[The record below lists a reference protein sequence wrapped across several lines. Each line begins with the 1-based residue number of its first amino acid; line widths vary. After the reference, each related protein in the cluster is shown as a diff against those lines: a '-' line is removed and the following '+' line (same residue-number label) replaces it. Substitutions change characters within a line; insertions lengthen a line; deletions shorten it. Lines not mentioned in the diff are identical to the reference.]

1 MSLQMTILDSTSP
14 GYPSALKNKK
24 GQLLFPRVW
33 FLGNAKLLESS
44 LLGLFCSIKCPGDLI
59 LRTYDLARALRDTG
73 VPVIS
78 DFHSPIEKDCFD
90 LLLKG
95 SQPIIFCPARS
106 IQNMRFRKSLKAN
119 IEKGSAL
126 VLSPFEGNIRRPT
139 AQISERRNQFVDTL
153 AAIVFVSYTEPGG
166 KTEEFCKEILQSGKL
181 LYTFESPHNK
191 PIIDIGAK
199 LITTKTMTQ
208 WTNSLKRKATD
219 GRASKGSV

>member
-78 DFHSPIEKDCFD
+78 GFHSPIEKDCFD

-95 SQPIIFCPARS
+95 SQPIVFCPARS
-106 IQNMRFRKSLKAN
+106 IQNMRLRKSLKAN

-126 VLSPFEGNIRRPT
+126 VLSPFEGKVRRPT
-139 AQISERRNQFVDTL
+139 AQISERRNQFVGTL

-166 KTEEFCKEILQSGKL
+166 KTQEFCKEILRSGKL
-181 LYTFESPHNK
+181 LYTFESLHNK

-208 WTNSLKRKATD
+208 WANSLKRKATD
-219 GRASKGSV
+219 GPAATGSV